1 MTLLPLNRG
10 FSFICS
16 LFVTMAN
23 SIEVLPVIEW
33 RDPGPTQAQINAKA
47 ITKKPNAFQQS
58 PLVTLFVAL
67 FIFGPAIYSLGTVLT
82 EATINSPSIEYRQ

>member
-16 LFVTMAN
+16 LFLTMAN

-47 ITKKPNAFQQS
+47 IASTKEQNALAGLFLGLCLLAPTLYGLGNTVYQQT
-58 PLVTLFVAL
+58 VT
-67 FIFGPAIYSLGTVLT
+67 
-82 EATINSPSIEYRQ
+82 SPSIEYRQ

>member
-16 LFVTMAN
+16 LFVIMAN
-23 SIEVLPVIEW
+23 SIQVLPVIEW
-33 RDPGPTQAQINAKA
+33 RAPGPTQAQINAKA
-47 ITKKPNAFQQS
+47 IAKQPNAFQQS
-58 PLVTLFVAL
+58 PFVTLFAAL
-67 FIFGPAIYSLGTVLT
+67 CIFAPSIYSLGTVLT

>member
-47 ITKKPNAFQQS
+47 IAKQPNAFQQS
-58 PLVTLFVAL
+58 PLVTLFAVVCLLAPTLVGVASAVNQQ
-67 FIFGPAIYSLGTVLT
+67 FVTY
-82 EATINSPSIEYRQ
+82 PSIEYRQ